1 MKKKLVT
8 KNSTNKIQICAL
20 LLCASLA
27 FTACGSDSGESPE
40 AGTAEDATKNDSQQP
55 EDNVADG
62 NAESSDA
69 NSNQTDGTDHD
80 AAEETDTSVSNESSH
95 ITIEMKTEENDKA
108 TEDGTVYLY
117 KSSSYPVVTIEGNEA
132 AAEKINADIRSR
144 IDTFNANTEVE
155 ELAKSDLEF
164 YESESADDDYP
175 FMGYS
180 EGLNFRTARADRDVI
195 SFTMTYDCYTG
206 GAHGNNDTRGINY
219 NAKTGDLIA
228 FSDLS
233 DDPTAFHEDTL
244 AYNQKLAETDAY
256 KERLFSE
263 DYITDGTLE
272 SVLYADDVWYLSTSG
287 LVFMSGPYALGSYA
301 EGTIEF
307 IIPYS
312 DLADMGFNSS
322 YAYTDR
328 FVLKMQINGIYNY
341 DLNGDVSEES
351 IHFYSEYV
359 EGADGSYSTVP
370 HLIINDTDFAS
381 SGDEAVQEQIT
392 ALLSTWYEAALYD
405 LTPSDNFVE
414 IMFTVGEYENDEFVY
429 YSHFFRYHEDGSLTY
444 LGKTKGDG
452 NDPTVDTSELTV
464 SIE

>member
-1 MKKKLVT
+1 MKKKLVN
-8 KNSTNKIQICAL
+8 KNSTNKIQFCVL

-27 FTACGSDSGESPE
+27 FTACGTDSGEAPESDTAEGATENDLQQPEDNTADENISSSDETASPE
-40 AGTAEDATKNDSQQP
+40 AGT
-55 EDNVADG
+55 DN
-62 NAESSDA
+62 S
-69 NSNQTDGTDHD
+69 TT
-80 AAEETDTSVSNESSH
+80 ETDTSVSGEVSH
-95 ITIEMKTEENDKA
+95 ISVEMMTEENDKT

-117 KSSSYPVVTIEGNEA
+117 KSSTYPVVTIEGNEA

-155 ELAKSDLEF
+155 EWAKNDLEF
-164 YESESADDDYP
+164 YEAESDDTGYT
-175 FMGYS
+175 FIGYS
-180 EGLNFRTARADRDVI
+180 EGLDFRTARADRDVI
-195 SFTMTYDCYTG
+195 SFTMTYDSYTG

-219 NAKTGDLIA
+219 NAKTGELIS

-244 AYNQKLAETDAY
+244 AYNQKLAESDAY
-256 KERLFSE
+256 KDRLFSE
-263 DYITDGTLE
+263 DFITDGTLE

-301 EGTIEF
+301 EGTIKF
-307 IIPYS
+307 IIPYG
-312 DLADMGFNSS
+312 DLADMGFNNA

-328 FVLKMQINGIYNY
+328 FVFKMQDNGTYNY
-341 DLNGDVSEES
+341 DLNGDSSEDS

-359 EGADGSYSTVP
+359 EDSDGAYNTVP
-370 HLIINDTDFAS
+370 HLIVNDTDFAS
-381 SGDEAVQEQIT
+381 TGDTAVQEQIT
-392 ALLSTWYEAALYD
+392 ALLSEWYEVALYD
-405 LTPSDNFVE
+405 LNPADNFIE
-414 IMFTVGEYENDEFVY
+414 IMFTAGEYENDEFVY
-429 YSHFFRYHEDGSLTY
+429 YSHFFRYHEDGSLSY